1 MPDLDPDSPAGAVL
15 EALGFAVFVR
25 DKSGALRLSGTPPDW
40 LRSIWPEV
48 NASAASLPIDQASP
62 FLENFLIDAG
72 ECWSA
77 GGEKRVRSGPWV
89 EQAADGTELS
99 LEATALTAGDRAIL
113 LLERLGEIFEAK
125 KSMLQKAR
133 ETVIAYQRLNSEMQK
148 KEILLNCISE
158 EMNAALANVITSLR
172 LIEMEK
178 NPAQIA
184 QLLSLASRATE
195 EQQTLINKVLNV
207 FAAELEGLRGRD
219 GTAIAE
225 TKLGDALLDAEEN
238 VAPQFAEK
246 GVRLSITGNG
256 LAGIRVAMDS
266 THLTR
271 VLSTLL
277 ENGLQ
282 SAPAGDEVR
291 LNFGEESGAILI
303 RITDNGPSF
312 PKDICAN
319 LFSRATTAA
328 PGPQAAQ
335 LPLQFCRIAVEN
347 CEGEFGYES
356 RKDGGNSF
364 WIMLPAL
371 AATK

>member
-1 MPDLDPDSPAGAVL
+1 M
-15 EALGFAVFVR
+15 ER
-25 DKSGALRLSGTPPDW
+25 
-40 LRSIWPEV
+40 
-48 NASAASLPIDQASP
+48 ASP

-77 GGEKRVRSGPWV
+77 GGDKRARSGAWI
-89 EQAADGTELS
+89 EQTAEGTEFS
-99 LEATALTAGDRAIL
+99 LEATALTAGDQAIL
-113 LLERLGEIFEAK
+113 LLERLGEIFETK
-125 KSMLQKAR
+125 KAMLQKAR

-148 KEILLNCISE
+148 KEILLSCISE

-172 LIEMEK
+172 LIELERD
-178 NPAQIA
+178 PARIA

-207 FAAELEGLRGRD
+207 FATELEGLRGRD

-225 TKLGDALLDAEEN
+225 TKLGDALVAAEEN
-238 VAPQFAEK
+238 VASQFAEK
-246 GVRLSITGNG
+246 GVRLSIAGSG
-256 LAGIRVAMDS
+256 LGGTRVGMDS
-266 THLTR
+266 AHLTR

-291 LNFGEESGAILI
+291 LSFAEESEAIFI
-303 RITDNGPSF
+303 RVSDNGPSF
-312 PKDICAN
+312 SPDICAN

-328 PGPQAAQ
+328 PGPQALH

-347 CEGEFGYES
+347 CQGEIGYES

-371 AATK
+371 SRTK

>member
-1 MPDLDPDSPAGAVL
+1 MLNDGDSRAGAVL
-15 EALGFAVFVR
+15 EALGIAVFVHS
-25 DKSGALRLSGTPPDW
+25 SGALRLNGKPPDW
-40 LRSIWPEV
+40 LRSIWPTV
-48 NASAASLPIDQASP
+48 TAPDATLPSSSP
-62 FLENFLIDAG
+62 FLENFLIDAR

-77 GGEKRVRSGPWV
+77 GGDKRARSGAWT
-89 EQAADGTELS
+89 EQTADGTELS
-99 LEATALTAGDRAIL
+99 LEATALTAGGQQIL
-113 LLERLGEIFEAK
+113 LLERLGEVFEAK

-133 ETVIAYQRLNSEMQK
+133 ETVIAYQRLNSEVQK

-178 NPAQIA
+178 DPMRIA

-219 GTAIAE
+219 GRGTAE
-225 TKLGDALLDAEEN
+225 TKLGDALVAAEEN
-238 VAPQFAEK
+238 IASQFAEK
-246 GVRLSITGNG
+246 GVRLSIAGSG
-256 LAGIRVAMDS
+256 LGGVRVGMDS
-266 THLTR
+266 THLIR

-291 LNFGEESGAILI
+291 LSFGEESGAIVI
-303 RITDNGPSF
+303 RVSDNGPAF

-319 LFSRATTAA
+319 LFSRAATAA
-328 PGPQAAQ
+328 PGPQALQ

-347 CEGEFGYES
+347 CEGEIGYES
-356 RKDGGNSF
+356 RREGGNSF
-364 WIMLPAL
+364 WIMLPTV

>member
-1 MPDLDPDSPAGAVL
+1 MPTPHRDSWAGAVL
-15 EALGFAVFVR
+15 ESLGIVVLVHTY
-25 DKSGALRLSGTPPDW
+25 GAIRIQGNPPDW
-40 LRSIWPEV
+40 LRSIWPTMTAPE
-48 NASAASLPIDQASP
+48 ATLPGNSP
-62 FLENFLIDAG
+62 FLENFLVDARA
-72 ECWSA
+72 CWA
-77 GGEKRVRSGPWV
+77 EGGEKRVRSGAWT
-89 EQAADGTELS
+89 EQATGGTELS
-99 LEATALTAGDRAIL
+99 LEATALTAGGQQIL
-113 LLERLGEIFEAK
+113 LLEKLGEVFEAK

-133 ETVIAYQRLNSEMQK
+133 ETVIAYQRLNSEVQK

-172 LIEMEK
+172 LIELEK
-178 NPAQIA
+178 DPARLA

-207 FAAELEGLRGRD
+207 FAAELEGLRGRA
-219 GTAIAE
+219 GEAIAE
-225 TKLGDALLDAEEN
+225 TKLGDAVRAAEEN
-238 VAPQFAEK
+238 VTDQFADK
-246 GVRLSITGNG
+246 GVRLR
-256 LAGIRVAMDS
+256 LAGSGLDEIRVAMNS
-266 THLTR
+266 AHLTR

-282 SAPAGDEVR
+282 SAPVGDEVQ
-291 LNFGEESGAILI
+291 LNFNEESGSVLI
-303 RITDNGPSF
+303 RVSDNGPSF

-319 LFSRATTAA
+319 LFSRAGTAA

-347 CEGEFGYES
+347 CDGEIGYES

-364 WIMLPAL
+364 WIMLPT

>member
-1 MPDLDPDSPAGAVL
+1 MPIPQRDSWASTVLESLGIAVL
-15 EALGFAVFVR
+15 VHAY
-25 DKSGALRLSGTPPDW
+25 GAIRIQGNPPAW
-40 LRSIWPEV
+40 LRSIWPTMT
-48 NASAASLPIDQASP
+48 APDATLPGNSP
-62 FLENFLIDAG
+62 FLENFLIDARA
-72 ECWSA
+72 CWA
-77 GGEKRVRSGPWV
+77 EGGEKRVRSGPWT
-89 EQAADGTELS
+89 EQTADGTELS
-99 LEATALTAGDRAIL
+99 LEATALTAGGQAIL
-113 LLERLGEIFEAK
+113 LLERLGDVFAAK

-158 EMNAALANVITSLR
+158 EMNSALANVITALR
-172 LIEMEK
+172 LIELEK
-178 NPAQIA
+178 DSGRIA

-219 GTAIAE
+219 GEAIAE
-225 TKLGDALLDAEEN
+225 TRLGDAIRAAEEN
-238 VAPQFAEK
+238 VAAQFADK
-246 GVRLSITGNG
+246 GVRLR
-256 LAGIRVAMDS
+256 LAGSGLDETRVAMNS

-282 SAPAGDEVR
+282 SAPVGDEVQ
-291 LNFGEESGAILI
+291 LSFAEESGAVLI
-303 RITDNGPSF
+303 RVSDNGASF
-312 PKDICAN
+312 PPDICAN
-319 LFSRATTAA
+319 LFSRAGTAS
-328 PGPQAAQ
+328 PGPQALQ

-347 CEGEFGYES
+347 CEGEIGYEA

-364 WIMLPAL
+364 WIMLPTL

>member
-1 MPDLDPDSPAGAVL
+1 MPLPHRDSWAGAVL
-15 EALGFAVFVR
+15 ESLGIAVLVHAY
-25 DKSGALRLSGTPPDW
+25 GAIRIQGNPPAW
-40 LRSIWPEV
+40 LRSIWPTMT
-48 NASAASLPIDQASP
+48 APDATLPGSSP
-62 FLENFLIDAG
+62 FLENFLIDARA
-72 ECWSA
+72 CWA
-77 GGEKRVRSGPWV
+77 TGGDTRARSGPWV
-89 EQAADGTELS
+89 EQTADGAELS
-99 LEATALTAGDRAIL
+99 LEATALTAGGQSIL
-113 LLERLGEIFEAK
+113 LLERLGEVFEAK

-148 KEILLNCISE
+148 KEILLHCISE

-172 LIEMEK
+172 LIELEK
-178 NPAQIA
+178 DPARVA
-184 QLLSLASRATE
+184 QLLNLASRATE

-219 GTAIAE
+219 GEAIAE
-225 TKLGDALLDAEEN
+225 TKLRDAIRAAEDN
-238 VAPQFAEK
+238 VSAQFADK
-246 GVRLSITGNG
+246 GVRLR
-256 LAGIRVAMDS
+256 LAGSGLDEIRVTMSS

-282 SAPAGDEVR
+282 SAPVGDEVQ
-291 LNFGEESGAILI
+291 LNFNEESGAVLV
-303 RITDNGPSF
+303 RISDNGPSF
-312 PKDICAN
+312 PQDICAN
-319 LFSRATTAA
+319 LFSRSGAAA

-347 CEGEFGYES
+347 CGGEIGYES

-364 WIMLPAL
+364 WIMLPT

>member
-1 MPDLDPDSPAGAVL
+1 MPIPKRDSQAGAVL
-15 EALGFAVFVR
+15 EALGIAVFVHAY
-25 DKSGALRLSGTPPDW
+25 GALRIQGEPPDW
-40 LRSIWPEV
+40 LRSIWPTLTTPD
-48 NASAASLPIDQASP
+48 ATLPGSSP
-62 FLENFLIDAG
+62 FLENFLIDAR

-89 EQAADGTELS
+89 ERTAAGTEVS
-99 LEATALTAGDRAIL
+99 LEATALNAGGQAIL
-113 LLERLGEIFEAK
+113 LLERLGEVFEAK

-133 ETVIAYQRLNSEMQK
+133 ETVIAYQRLNTEMQK

-172 LIEMEK
+172 LIELEK
-178 NPAQIA
+178 DPRRIA

-225 TKLGDALLDAEEN
+225 TKLGDALRAAEEN
-238 VAPQFAEK
+238 VAAQFTEK
-246 GVRLSITGNG
+246 GVGLSIASHELSET
-256 LAGIRVAMDS
+256 RVTIDS

-291 LNFGEESGAILI
+291 VSFGEESGSIII
-303 RITDNGPSF
+303 RVSDNGPSF
-312 PKDICAN
+312 PPDICAN
-319 LFSRATTAA
+319 LFSRAGTAA
-328 PGPQAAQ
+328 TGPQNSP
-335 LPLQFCRIAVEN
+335 LPLQFCRIALEN
-347 CEGEFGYES
+347 CGGEMGYES
-356 RKDGGNSF
+356 RPDAGNCF
-364 WIMLPAL
+364 WIRLPKLIPA
-371 AATK
+371 K